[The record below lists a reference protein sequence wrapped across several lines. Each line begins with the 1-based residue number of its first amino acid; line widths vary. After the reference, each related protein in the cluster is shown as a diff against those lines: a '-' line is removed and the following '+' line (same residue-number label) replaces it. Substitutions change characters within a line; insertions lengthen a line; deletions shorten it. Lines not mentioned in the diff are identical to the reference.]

1 MKWEINTEIKAK
13 IEEIQ
18 EEAQKAEKEIQTL
31 ESYRREFI
39 AIHTKYNQ
47 LYGAKFGMNQRKVKR
62 RVEWKELERMMHLV
76 RAQDAQPQKTGF
88 LGFGGMKKEE
98 YYTLTDKLNLV
109 ESNLEAMAEDWDRY
123 LIGKAEELGA
133 ILDGYGE
140 SAGENGQK
148 FREALAMADYEP
160 PATEVLDRIL
170 LGEVSISPSDE
181 KHISELLGQKGYPFY
196 DGKALRLQAGLSM
209 DMPVPCYVQYGQDAQ
224 LDGIH
229 NWIRNLA
236 KQMFTSMPAFH
247 CELVYLDGLHN
258 GSGLKEWLNLQNI
271 CESYVPGIVQQLQDN
286 GLRILQVHRSSDSI
300 LQALLKMERYMG
312 TVVDL
317 LQGHASYAEYNG
329 THQEKIPCRFVVLEG
344 MDTYMNSTLIRK
356 LLTNGPKCGI
366 FVVYL
371 QDERLM
377 RENTD
382 RQELFAGLPQ
392 VRYEGEDAIAQEGE
406 EAYDIRLLTESV
418 DQSAYVGQVQRA
430 LSVKREIDNSFDACF
445 PEDYQWGQYA
455 SMVRLPNGNLEGR
468 ITIPFALDARG
479 NIVSIELGSAD
490 YAHGLISGVAGS
502 GKSTMLHMLINSV
515 VMNYRPGDVEIWLAD
530 YKQTE
535 MSVYIANRPPH
546 VKFIGLERNE
556 EFSFSL
562 IDMMFEEYERR
573 SALFVKEGV
582 RNIDAY
588 KAKFGLESLPRIL
601 VVIDEFHLMSQQV
614 ANNLTYSERL
624 ENVLSEARAAGI
636 ACLFS
641 DQAVSVGLKGLTEK
655 GKKQMRMRLA
665 MANDKVEM
673 GETLDT
679 KISDEEAV
687 MQMGE
692 VKRKRMITK
701 VNGEGE
707 TVRESVLELDKV
719 IYLSDSCRVKVAEK
733 AISIYGEGGVP
744 VIVDGKKQARIDW
757 EAAESY
763 ERSVA
768 DGRET
773 FYLHLGK
780 PSNFDTCYA
789 VPLIRDY
796 GQNVVCVHDRYD
808 LQKLVLMSS
817 VRSFLRISKTKL
829 YVLADE
835 NDSLFLSVR
844 KELKAMQGQYSNLV
858 IASNMENVCSRILEL
873 NDMLVARRKKPE
885 KEADLVLWLGL
896 DSMLREFRYYDV
908 LPNGYQRPVS
918 NTASKMQRMQ
928 DELDNKMAALFGDF
942 QPDSSMSLAE
952 DREET
957 EEGLLFDATE
967 HVGDLVKEGAK
978 RGIFQFVFL
987 SNLLA
992 LKSLRVLKL
1001 EHFVYKMS
1009 GYLNRDNSL
1018 EFYGSSKFMVSMSSK
1033 EDNISFACYDG
1044 RRARFFVPYLD
1055 E

>member
-18 EEAQKAEKEIQTL
+18 EEAKKAEKEIQTL
-31 ESYRREFI
+31 ENYRKEFI

-47 LYGAKFGMNQRKVKR
+47 LYGVKFGMNQRKVKR

-88 LGFGGMKKEE
+88 LGFGGMKKDD
-98 YYTLTDKLNLV
+98 YYTFTDKLNLV
-109 ESNLEAMAEDWDRY
+109 ESNLEAMAEDWDGY
-123 LIGKAEELGA
+123 LTGKAEELGA
-133 ILDGYGE
+133 ILDAYGE
-140 SAGENGQK
+140 SYREAGKKYQ
-148 FREALAMADYEP
+148 EALAMADYEP
-160 PATEVLDRIL
+160 PETEALDRIL

-181 KHISELLGQKGYPFY
+181 KHIAELLARKGYPFY
-196 DGKALRLQAGLSM
+196 DGKALQLQVGLSM
-209 DMPVPCYVQYGQDAQ
+209 DTPVPCYVQYGQDAQ

-271 CESYVPGIVQQLQDN
+271 CESYVPDIMPQLQGN
-286 GLRILQVHRSSDSI
+286 ALRILQVHRNSDSI
-300 LQALLKMERYMG
+300 RQALQELERYMG
-312 TVVDL
+312 TVIDL
-317 LQGHASYAEYNG
+317 LQGRASYAEYNG

-344 MDTYMNSTLIRK
+344 MDTYMDSTLIRK

-371 QDERLM
+371 QDERLL

-392 VRYEGEDAIAQEGE
+392 VRYEGEGAIAREGE
-406 EAYDIRLLTESV
+406 EAYDIRLLTENI
-418 DQSAYVGQVQRA
+418 DQSAYVGQVQSA
-430 LSVKREIDNSFDACF
+430 LSVKRQLDNSFDACF
-445 PEDYQWGQYA
+445 PEDYRWGQYT
-455 SMVRLPNGNLEGR
+455 STIELPNGNLEGR

-490 YAHGLISGVAGS
+490 YAHGLISGGTGS

-515 VMNYRPGDVEIWLAD
+515 VMNYHPKDVEIWLAD

-562 IDMMFEEYERR
+562 IDMIFEEYERR
-573 SALFVKEGV
+573 SRLFMEEGV

-588 KAKFGLESLPRIL
+588 KAKHGMNSLPRIL

-614 ANNLTYSERL
+614 AENPVYSERL
-624 ENVLSEARAAGI
+624 ENILSEARAAGVV
-636 ACLFS
+636 CLFS

-665 MANDKVEM
+665 MANDKAEM

-701 VNGEGE
+701 VNAEGE

-719 IYLSDSCRVKVAEK
+719 IYLSDSCRERVAKK
-733 AISIYGEGGVP
+733 AISIYGEGDAP

-773 FYLHLGK
+773 YYLHLGK
-780 PSNFDTCYA
+780 PSNFDPCYA
-789 VPLIRDY
+789 LPMIRDY
-796 GQNVVCVHDRYD
+796 GQNVMCIHDRYD
-808 LQKLVLMSS
+808 LQKLVL
-817 VRSFLRISKTKL
+817 VNAARSFLRTPETKL
-829 YVLADE
+829 YILADE
-835 NDSLFLSVR
+835 NDSLYRSAR
-844 KELKAMQGQYSNLV
+844 QELLAMQENSANIV
-858 IASNMENVCSRILEL
+858 IATNMEDICANILEIS
-873 NDMLVARRKKPE
+873 DMLVARRKKPTR
-885 KEADLVLWLGL
+885 EADLVLWLGL
-896 DSMLREFRYYDV
+896 DSMLREFQYYDP
-908 LPNGYQRPVS
+908 LPKDYGKEAPKAKTENQRL
-918 NTASKMQRMQ
+918 ME
-928 DELDNKMAALFGDF
+928 ELDRKMAFLFDDE
-942 QPDSSMSLAE
+942 DSFEKPETQEAA
-952 DREET
+952 EET
-957 EEGLLFDATE
+957 EGLLFDATE

-987 SNLLA
+987 SNVLA
-992 LKSLRVLKL
+992 LKSLRVLKTDN
-1001 EHFVYKMS
+1001 FTYKMS

-1018 EFYGSSKFMVSMSSK
+1018 ELYGNSRFMGSMSEK
-1033 EDNISFACYDG
+1033 KDNISFVCYDG
-1044 RRARFFVPYLD
+1044 RQARFFVPYLL
-1055 E
+1055 